1 MAHPPSRKKIN
12 DRINYQSLF
21 LLLIYNTRLVV
32 KSQGEFSKMA
42 TATINGKPNLFLS
55 PEPPTK
61 VATAITAEITDHQE
75 YVERVVVFATELVAD
90 EVDPEAEMLND
101 PEFQE
106 SYNEWCEKL
115 DEEWR
120 NDPEAQRV
128 FGEWCDEQQRLEKEA
143 ELETLEHEAY
153 EADLE
158 RHRQRKP
165 NLPVSV
171 RLT

>member
-1 MAHPPSRKKIN
+1 
-12 DRINYQSLF
+12 
-21 LLLIYNTRLVV
+21 
-32 KSQGEFSKMA
+32 MA

-61 VATAITAEITDHQE
+61 VATAITSEITDHNE
-75 YVERVVVFATELVAD
+75 YIEHVVRFATELVSDDTNLDEAD
-90 EVDPEAEMLND
+90 LLND

-128 FGEWCDEQQRLEKEA
+128 FGEWCEEQQRLEKEA
-143 ELETLEHEAY
+143 ELETLEHKAY
-153 EADLE
+153 EAHLE
-158 RHRQRKP
+158 RQAEEAE
-165 NLPVSV
+165 LA
-171 RLT
+171 RLGDGAMECFNGHDLKWQMGVA